1 MRRDLTLSVIVP
13 VFNERLTLRTLVE
26 RVRAVPI
33 RKEIILVDDASTDG
47 TSDVV
52 RALAAEAAAADPDN
66 RLIACFHPVNA
77 GKGAALRTGIARIS
91 GDLALIQDADLEYDP
106 AEYPSLI
113 QPILDGHADVVYGSR
128 FLGGPHRVLFFRHS
142 IGNRLLTLLSNL
154 FTDLN
159 LTDMETCYKVFR
171 SDVLKR
177 LHLTSDRFGIE
188 PEMTAKIAR
197 LGCRVYEVPVS
208 YHGREYWEG
217 KKIGWK
223 DGVAAIWTIV
233 RHGLFDDPAHDDPGY
248 TTLRRLRHARRYN
261 EWVWSQV
268 APYVGDRVLEV
279 GCGVGSATEF
289 LRNRQRVVATDNNP
303 QYLELMRA
311 RFRHHPNI
319 AVQAINWEQPDLTAL
334 RAERFDTVLCLNALE
349 HIERDDDA
357 LATFA
362 SLLEA
367 GGRLLLQVPALPA
380 LFGEIDR
387 AIGHHRRYER
397 DALVAQLVRHGFAV
411 EQARYFNL
419 PGVLGWYINAR
430 VLGRTTVPGVQ
441 ARVASA
447 LVPWL
452 RLERR
457 WSLQRG
463 MSLIVVAR
471 KSDHQDTKAPSKTE
485 E

>member
-1 MRRDLTLSVIVP
+1 MRRDLLLSVIVP

-47 TSDVV
+47 TTDVV

-66 RLIACFHPVNA
+66 RLVACFHKVNA
-77 GKGAALRTGIARIS
+77 GKGAALRTGIAHVS

-106 AEYPSLI
+106 AEYPMLI

-128 FLGGPHRVLFFRHS
+128 FLGGAHRVLFFRHS

-171 SDVLKR
+171 ADVLKR

-223 DGVAAIWTIV
+223 DGVSAIWTIV
-233 RHGLFDDPAHDDPGY
+233 RHGVLDDPAHDDPGY
-248 TTLRRLRHARRYN
+248 TTLRRVRHARGYN
-261 EWVWSQV
+261 EWVWSQL
-268 APYVGDRVLEV
+268 APFAGDRVLEV
-279 GCGVGSATEF
+279 GCGVGSVTEF
-289 LRNRQRVVATDNNP
+289 LRNRREVVATDNNP
-303 QYLELMRA
+303 QYLALIRA
-311 RFRHHPNI
+311 RFLHHPNI
-319 AVQAINWEQPDLTAL
+319 TIRAVDWEQPDLEAL
-334 RAERFDTVLCLNALE
+334 RGEPFDSVLCLNALE
-349 HIERDDDA
+349 HLEHDDA
-357 LATFA
+357 ALDHFAALLAP
-362 SLLEA
+362 
-367 GGRLLLQVPALPA
+367 GGYLLLQVPALPA
-380 LFGEIDR
+380 LFGQIDR
-387 AIGHHRRYER
+387 AIGHRRRYQREP
-397 DALVAQLVRHGFAV
+397 LIAQLARHGFTV
-411 EQARYFNL
+411 EQAHYFNL
-419 PGVLGWYINAR
+419 PGVLGWYLNAKILR
-430 VLGRTTVPGVQ
+430 RSSVPGVQ

-452 RLERR
+452 RFERR
-457 WSLQRG
+457 FDLRRG
-463 MSLIVVAR
+463 MSLLVVAR
-471 KSDHQDTKAPSKTE
+471 RSEA
-485 E
+485 

>member
-1 MRRDLTLSVIVP
+1 MLSVIVP
-13 VFNERLTLRTLVE
+13 VFNERLTLRTLVD

-47 TSDVV
+47 TTDVV
-52 RALAAEAAAADPDN
+52 RALAAEAAASDPDN
-66 RLIACFHPVNA
+66 RLVACFHPVNA
-77 GKGAALRTGIARIS
+77 GKGAALRTGFAQVS

-106 AEYPSLI
+106 AEYPMLI

-223 DGVAAIWTIV
+223 DGVSAIWTIA
-233 RHGLFDDPAHDDPGY
+233 RHGLFDDPTHDDPGY
-248 TTLRRLRHARRYN
+248 TAMRRMRLAHGYN
-261 EWVWSQV
+261 TWVWSQL
-268 APYVGDRVLEV
+268 APFAGDRVLEA
-279 GCGVGSATEF
+279 GCGVGGATEF
-289 LRNRQRVVATDNNP
+289 LRNRQRVVATDNDA
-303 QYLELMRA
+303 QYLDLVRA
-311 RFRHHPNI
+311 RFRHQPNI
-319 AVQAINWEQPDLTAL
+319 DVHAVDWEQPDLSVL
-334 RAERFDTVLCLNALE
+334 NGERFDSLLCQNALARLE
-349 HIERDDDA
+349 HDDTA
-357 LATFA
+357 LAAFA
-362 SLLEA
+362 GALEP
-367 GGRLLLQVPALPA
+367 GGRLLLQVPAMPS

-387 AIGHHRRYER
+387 AIGHRRRYER
-397 DALVAQLVRHGFAV
+397 KALIAQLERHGFNV
-411 EQARYFNL
+411 EHARYFNL
-419 PGVLGWYINAR
+419 PGVLGWYLNAR
-430 VLGRTTVPGVQ
+430 VLRRRRLPGMQVR
-441 ARVASA
+441 AASA
-447 LVPWL
+447 IVPWL
-452 RLERR
+452 RLESRLD
-457 WSLQRG
+457 LQHG
-463 MSLIVVAR
+463 MSLLVVAR
-471 KSDHQDTKAPSKTE
+471 KK
-485 E
+485 